1 MLFRLPTVYAPQHDS
16 RVLGQEVAENVS
28 SRARC
33 RVLDLCAGT
42 GFLSLV
48 ALRAGADGVVAV
60 DISRAAGLCIVANSR
75 LRRMRVEVRIGDLF
89 EPVRGEKFDLIVSN
103 PPYVPGQSE
112 ILPGKGVRR
121 NWDAG
126 RDGRAIIDRICSES
140 VDYLSPDGQILMVHS
155 SLSSVEKTLY
165 MFEERGMRVE
175 IVGRSCTEF
184 GPVIRSREE
193 YLRSQG
199 LLADTAV
206 CEDLVIISARI

>member
-16 RVLGQEVAENVS
+16 RVLGQAVAENVS
-28 SRARC
+28 SRAQC

-48 ALRAGADGVVAV
+48 ALGAGADGVVAV
-60 DISRAAGLCIVANSR
+60 DVSRAAGICIAANSR
-75 LRRMRVEVRIGDLF
+75 LRRVRIDVRIGDLF
-89 EPVRGEKFDLIVSN
+89 EPVRGEKFELIACN
-103 PPYVPGQSE
+103 PPYVPAPSD
-112 ILPGKGVRR
+112 IVPDKGARR

-126 RDGRAIIDRICSES
+126 RDGRAVIDRICAES
-140 VDYLSPDGQILMVHS
+140 VDYLSSDGQILMVQS

-175 IVGRSCTEF
+175 ILSRSCTEF
-184 GPVIRSREE
+184 GPVVRSREE

-199 LLADTAV
+199 LLADSADR
-206 CEDLVIISARI
+206 EDLVVISARI